1 MSDAKTFECPKCGSA
16 LEPDGDAKEIKCAFC
31 GSTVI
36 VPDEL
41 RNHAQSSN
49 AALKAQLLAVTQLHL
64 KGVETKATILSVE
77 DTHVKSLANSAMI
90 FHFTLNVID
99 ATTGEHFSSQ
109 SWWFFEQEDSILAKY
124 QVGKEVIVRYN
135 PAHKD
140 LVAIFRPI

>member
-1 MSDAKTFECPKCGSA
+1 MQRKLKCT
-16 LEPDGDAKEIKCAFC
+16 FC

-41 RNHAQSSN
+41 RNHAQSNN
-49 AALKAQLLAVTQLHL
+49 AAVKAQLLAVIQLRL
-64 KGVETKATILSVE
+64 KGVETEATILSVE
-77 DTHVKSLANSAMI
+77 DTHVENLANSATI

-135 PAHKD
+135 PAHKE
-140 LVAIFRPI
+140 LVAIIRPIEN